1 MAFEPQRFIHA
12 ANIRLDVPVSVE
24 TAESL
29 TDDLRFAFE
38 DATLHAFEEVIGA
51 SIRHDVDFLLLSG
64 NVFVEADRSL
74 RARLSLL
81 RGFKRLE
88 EHDIQV
94 FVLPGDSDPPEAWR
108 AIPEMP
114 ENVVVCYSSNPEPE
128 NLYIQNRLATTL
140 SSSMWFGEADAFGIR
155 VLARGTDSIQ
165 PFRIGVVSKAKYEE
179 ARRMAAMAAS
189 ASDETL
195 TASLQSLAS
204 GEKLSGSQSSG
215 DSDDEESTRVWRSID
230 AENGGHPRKADTGP
244 RSVKRSLET
253 LEVSPSDAHPSLDP
267 GFIRYVDEMLDDGQ
281 LNFLALTGELARTTL
296 WRDEGVIHC
305 PGTTQPRSQME
316 ASGGSCSLVEVSE
329 TGEIQISSVD
339 SSCVDWKEIEVTV
352 APHTNLS
359 SILQQMK
366 TLLLGQKPG
375 AADRIWSVQWILR
388 GALPDLQEL
397 ARNDLDVAA
406 AVELD
411 ELKHGGRTIRL
422 LHEIRSLPNAWRSS
436 DPPTSLA
443 DQYQQI
449 TARSRILTDNALRSL
464 IDANKELTT
473 GWKQRLMSLLPS
485 VDPEQIMAKLR
496 TDGATW
502 FEPDFALAD
511 DRGDESYDVDLSD
524 DIVAQDDESGKHEPS
539 GNLDELAGD
548 ESADVDSAY
557 VDADDADE
565 SDEDESDEDESDD

>member
-12 ANIRLDVPVSVE
+12 ANLRLDVPVSFQTGE
-24 TAESL
+24 PL
-29 TDDLRFAFE
+29 TDELRFAFE
-38 DATLHAFEEVIGA
+38 DATLHAFDEVIEA
-51 SIRHDVDFLLLSG
+51 SVRHDVDFLLLSG

-74 RARLSLL
+74 RARLTLL
-81 RGFKRLE
+81 RGVRRLA
-88 EHDIQV
+88 EHEIQV

-114 ENVVVCYSSNPEPE
+114 ENVSVVYSSNPEPE
-128 NLYIQNRLATTL
+128 ELYVKDRLATTL

-155 VLARGTDSIQ
+155 VLARGTDGIQ

-189 ASDETL
+189 ASDETI
-195 TASLQSLAS
+195 TASLMHVAS
-204 GEKLSGSQSSG
+204 GEQISGPPSSI
-215 DSDDEESTRVWRSID
+215 DSNDDDPTRVWRSID
-230 AENGGHPRKADTGP
+230 AEGGAHSRKADPG
-244 RSVKRSLET
+244 RRGVKRSLET
-253 LEVSPSDAHPSLDP
+253 LEVSSADAHPSLDP
-267 GFIRYVDEMLDDGQ
+267 GFIRYVDEILHDGQ

-296 WRDEGVIHC
+296 WRDEGVVHC

-316 ASGGSCSLVEVSE
+316 ASGGACSLVEVSE
-329 TGEIQISSVD
+329 TGEIRISSVD
-339 SSCVDWKEIEVTV
+339 SSCVDWKQIELNV

-359 SILQQMK
+359 FILQQMK

-411 ELKHGGRTIRL
+411 ELKHSGRTIRL
-422 LHEIRSLPNAWRSS
+422 LHEIRSLPNAWPLG

-449 TARSRILTDNALRSL
+449 AGRSRILTDDALQSL
-464 IDANKELTT
+464 IDTSQELTA
-473 GWKQRLMSLLPS
+473 GWKQRLTSLLPA

-502 FEPDFALAD
+502 FVPDFG
-511 DRGDESYDVDLSD
+511 RGDSGVDDNADKSNDVDLSD
-524 DIVAQDDESGKHEPS
+524 DIDGAQ
-539 GNLDELAGD
+539 D
-548 ESADVDSAY
+548 ESAKKERSDDLDETTDFAAEDVD
-557 VDADDADE
+557 DDA
-565 SDEDESDEDESDD
+565 DEDESDD

>member
-12 ANIRLDVPVSVE
+12 ANIRLDVPVSVQTSE
-24 TAESL
+24 TL
-29 TDDLRFAFE
+29 TDELRFAFE
-38 DATLHAFEEVIGA
+38 DATLHAFEEVIEA
-51 SIRHDVDFLLLSG
+51 SVRHDVDFLLLSG

-74 RARLSLL
+74 RARLTLL
-81 RGFKRLE
+81 RGVRRLA

-128 NLYIQNRLATTL
+128 ELYVKDRLATTL
-140 SSSMWFGEADAFGIR
+140 SSSMWFGEADGFGIR
-155 VLARGTDSIQ
+155 VLAKGNDGIQ

-195 TASLQSLAS
+195 TASLQNVAS
-204 GEKLSGSQSSG
+204 GEQLNGPQSPVESA
-215 DSDDEESTRVWRSID
+215 DDESTRVWRSID
-230 AENGGHPRKADTGP
+230 TESGEIPRKADTAR
-244 RSVKRSLET
+244 RSIKRSLET
-253 LEVSPSDAHPSLDP
+253 LEAGPSDAHPSLDP
-267 GFIRYVDEMLDDGQ
+267 GFMRYVDEMLHDGQ

-296 WRDEGVIHC
+296 WRDEGVVHC

-316 ASGGSCSLVEVSE
+316 ASGGACSLVEVSE
-329 TGEIQISSVD
+329 TGEIRISSVD
-339 SSCVDWKEIEVTV
+339 SSCVDWKQIEVTV
-352 APHTNLS
+352 ASHTNLS

-366 TLLLGQKPG
+366 TLLLGLKPG

-422 LHEIRSLPNAWRSS
+422 LHEIRSLPNAWPPG

-449 TARSRILTDNALRSL
+449 AARSRILSDDALQTL
-464 IDANKELTT
+464 IDANKELTS
-473 GWKQRLMSLLPS
+473 GWKQRLTSLLPS
-485 VDPEQIMAKLR
+485 VDPEQILAKLR

-502 FEPDFALAD
+502 FAPDFGLTEENNA
-511 DRGDESYDVDLSD
+511 
-524 DIVAQDDESGKHEPS
+524 ESGGMDSFEDIEAEQAASRTKKLS
-539 GNLDELAGD
+539 GDLD
-548 ESADVDSAY
+548 ESAVIDPEYTD
-557 VDADDADE
+557 
-565 SDEDESDEDESDD
+565 DEDESDD

>member
-12 ANIRLDVPVSVE
+12 ANIRLDVPVSVQ

-29 TDDLRFAFE
+29 TDELRFAFE
-38 DATLHAFEEVIGA
+38 DATLHAFEEVIEA

-74 RARLSLL
+74 RARLTLL
-81 RGFKRLE
+81 KGVRRLAE
-88 EHDIQV
+88 QDIQV

-128 NLYIQNRLATTL
+128 ELYVKGRLATTL

-155 VLARGTDSIQ
+155 VLARGTQGIQ

-195 TASLQSLAS
+195 TASLLNMAS
-204 GEKLSGSQSSG
+204 GEQLSGPLSSA

-230 AENGGHPRKADTGP
+230 ADNGEHPRKADTGR

-253 LEVSPSDAHPSLDP
+253 LEVGSSDAHPSLDP
-267 GFIRYVDEMLDDGQ
+267 GFMRYVNEMLHDGQ

-296 WRDEGVIHC
+296 WRDEGVVHC

-316 ASGGSCSLVEVSE
+316 ASGGACSLVEVSE
-329 TGEIQISSVD
+329 TGEIRISSVD
-339 SSCVDWKEIEVTV
+339 SSCVDWKQIEVNV
-352 APHTNLS
+352 PPHTNLS

-411 ELKHGGRTIRL
+411 ELKHSGRTIRL
-422 LHEIRSLPNAWRSS
+422 LHEIRSLPNAWPLS
-436 DPPTSLA
+436 DAPTSLA

-449 TARSRILTDNALRSL
+449 AGRSRVLTDDALQSL
-464 IDANKELTT
+464 IDTNKELTT
-473 GWKQRLMSLLPS
+473 GWKQRLTSLLPS

-502 FEPDFALAD
+502 FVPDFGRAAD
-511 DRGDESYDVDLSD
+511 S
-524 DIVAQDDESGKHEPS
+524 DDESNEIDLPDDTDGEQIDAEQNESVKRERS
-539 GNLDELAGD
+539 GDLD
-548 ESADVDSAY
+548 ESADVDSEF
-557 VDADDADE
+557 VDDGME
-565 SDEDESDEDESDD
+565 EDESDD

>member
-12 ANIRLDVPVSVE
+12 ANIRLDVPVSVQTSE
-24 TAESL
+24 TL
-29 TDDLRFAFE
+29 TDELRFAFE
-38 DATLHAFEEVIGA
+38 DATLHAFEEVIEA
-51 SIRHDVDFLLLSG
+51 SVLHDVDFLLLSG

-74 RARLSLL
+74 RARLTLL
-81 RGFKRLE
+81 RGVRRLA

-128 NLYIQNRLATTL
+128 ELYVKDRLATTL
-140 SSSMWFGEADAFGIR
+140 SSSMWFGEADGFGIR
-155 VLARGTDSIQ
+155 VLARGTAGIQ

-195 TASLQSLAS
+195 TASLQNVAS
-204 GEKLSGSQSSG
+204 GEQMNGPQSPVESA
-215 DSDDEESTRVWRSID
+215 DDESTRVWRSID
-230 AENGGHPRKADTGP
+230 AEGGEIPRKADTGR
-244 RSVKRSLET
+244 RSIKRSLET
-253 LEVSPSDAHPSLDP
+253 LEAGPSDAHPSLDP
-267 GFIRYVDEMLDDGQ
+267 GFMRYVDEMLHDGQ

-296 WRDEGVIHC
+296 WRDEGVVHC

-316 ASGGSCSLVEVSE
+316 ASGGACSLVEVSE
-329 TGEIQISSVD
+329 TGEIRISSVD
-339 SSCVDWKEIEVTV
+339 SSCVDWKQIEVTV
-352 APHTNLS
+352 ASQTNLS

-366 TLLLGQKPG
+366 TLLLGLKPG

-422 LHEIRSLPNAWRSS
+422 LHEIRSLPSAWPPG

-449 TARSRILTDNALRSL
+449 AARSRILSDDALQTL
-464 IDANKELTT
+464 IDANKELTS
-473 GWKQRLMSLLPS
+473 GWKQRLTSLLPS
-485 VDPEQIMAKLR
+485 VDPEQILAKLR

-502 FEPDFALAD
+502 FAPDFGLT
-511 DRGDESYDVDLSD
+511 EEN
-524 DIVAQDDESGKHEPS
+524 DDESGGMDSYEGLDAEQAASRTRKLS
-539 GNLDELAGD
+539 GDLDESTVID
-548 ESADVDSAY
+548 PEYTDD
-557 VDADDADE
+557 DDAQ
-565 SDEDESDEDESDD
+565 EDESDD

>member
-12 ANIRLDVPVSVE
+12 ANIRLDVPVSVQ

-29 TDDLRFAFE
+29 TDELRFAFE
-38 DATLHAFEEVIGA
+38 DATLHAFEEVIEA
-51 SIRHDVDFLLLSG
+51 SVRHDVDFLLLSG

-74 RARLSLL
+74 RARLALL
-81 RGFKRLE
+81 RGFKRLA
-88 EHDIQV
+88 EHDSQV

-114 ENVVVCYSSNPEPE
+114 ANVVVCYSSNPEPE
-128 NLYIQNRLATTL
+128 ELYVRDRLATTL

-155 VLARGTDSIQ
+155 VLAKGSDGIK

-179 ARRMAAMAAS
+179 SRRMAAMAAS

-195 TASLQSLAS
+195 AASLQNLVS
-204 GEKLSGSQSSG
+204 GEQINGPTSSA
-215 DSDDEESTRVWRSID
+215 DSDDDESTRVWRSID
-230 AENGGHPRKADTGP
+230 AENGEQPRKAADAGR
-244 RSVKRSLET
+244 RSIKRSLET
-253 LEVSPSDAHPSLDP
+253 LEAGPSDAHPSLDP
-267 GFIRYVDEMLDDGQ
+267 GFIRYVDEMLHEGQ

-316 ASGGSCSLVEVSE
+316 ASGGACSLVEVSE
-329 TGEIQISSVD
+329 SGEIRISSVD
-339 SSCVDWKEIEVTV
+339 SSCVDWKQIEVNV
-352 APHTNLS
+352 ASHTNLS

-388 GALPDLQEL
+388 GALPVLQQL
-397 ARNDLDVAA
+397 ARNDLDGAA

-411 ELKHGGRTIRL
+411 ELKLSGRTIRL
-422 LHEIRSLPNAWRSS
+422 LHDIRSFPSAWPLG

-443 DQYQQI
+443 DQYLQI
-449 TARSRILTDNALRSL
+449 AGRPRVLTDDALQTL
-464 IDANKELTT
+464 IDTNRELTT
-473 GWKQRLMSLLPS
+473 GWKQRLTSLLPS
-485 VDPEQIMAKLR
+485 IDPEQILARLR

-502 FEPDFALAD
+502 FVPNF
-511 DRGDESYDVDLSD
+511 GMT
-524 DIVAQDDESGKHEPS
+524 DDESGDVDLLDDVDADQGESGASKLA
-539 GNLDELAGD
+539 GNLDSAAD
-548 ESADVDSAY
+548 FESEY
-557 VDADDADE
+557 VDDDDAE
-565 SDEDESDEDESDD
+565 EEFDD

>member
-12 ANIRLDVPVSVE
+12 ANIRLDVPVSVQ

-29 TDDLRFAFE
+29 TDELRFAFE
-38 DATLHAFEEVIGA
+38 DATLHAFEEVIEA
-51 SIRHDVDFLLLSG
+51 SVRHDVDFLLLSG

-74 RARLSLL
+74 RARLTLL
-81 RGFKRLE
+81 NGVRRLA
-88 EHDIQV
+88 EHSIQV

-114 ENVVVCYSSNPEPE
+114 ENVIICYSSNPEPE
-128 NLYIQNRLATTL
+128 ELYVKDRVATTI

-155 VLARGTDSIQ
+155 VLLKGTDGIE

-195 TASLQSLAS
+195 TASLMNMAS
-204 GEKLSGSQSSG
+204 GEQLSGPQSAVET
-215 DSDDEESTRVWRSID
+215 DDEESTRVWRSID
-230 AENGGHPRKADTGP
+230 AEQGEQPRKADTGR
-244 RSVKRSLET
+244 RSIKRSLET
-253 LEVSPSDAHPSLDP
+253 LEAGPADAHPSLDP
-267 GFIRYVDEMLDDGQ
+267 GFIRYVDEMLHEGR

-296 WRDEGVIHC
+296 WRDEGVVHC

-316 ASGGSCSLVEVSE
+316 ASGGACSLVEVSE
-329 TGEIQISSVD
+329 TGETRISSVD
-339 SSCVDWKEIEVTV
+339 SSCVDWKQIEVNV
-352 APHTNLS
+352 AAHTNLS

-411 ELKHGGRTIRL
+411 ELKHTGRTIRL
-422 LHEIRSLPNAWRSS
+422 LHEIRSRPNAWPPG

-449 TARSRILTDNALRSL
+449 TGRSRVLTDEALHSL
-464 IDANKELTT
+464 IDTSKELTT
-473 GWKQRLMSLLPS
+473 GWKQRLTSLLPS

-502 FEPDFALAD
+502 FVPDFGPAD
-511 DRGDESYDVDLSD
+511 DSD
-524 DIVAQDDESGKHEPS
+524 DEPSDIDLTDDMDAEHDESGKKEPS
-539 GNLDELAGD
+539 GDIH
-548 ESADVDSAY
+548 ESADD
-557 VDADDADE
+557 DAEDADE
-565 SDEDESDEDESDD
+565 DEDESDD